1 LGTSTTAEAKE
12 YFKQMK
18 STDFVTDDKSTD
30 AMDLHSTRSEPT
42 TGSLG

>member
-1 LGTSTTAEAKE
+1 
-12 YFKQMK
+12 MK

-30 AMDLHSTRSEPT
+30 AMDLVNKKRAT